1 MTDSRYE
8 EINGEDKFNR
18 KSDMENI
25 NQIPKIAVTLEFM
38 QKSLGKIETSLEDYP
53 VLKTNVN
60 WLMKV
65 FWAIIGSTISA
76 MAIAVVGILLNRR

>member
-1 MTDSRYE
+1 MPDGRYDDT
-8 EINGEDKFNR
+8 NGEIKFNR

-25 NQIPKIAVTLEFM
+25 NKIPEIAVTLKFM
-38 QKSLGKIETSLEDYP
+38 QTSLTKIETSLEDYP

-65 FWAIIGSTISA
+65 FWAVIGSTISA
-76 MAIAVVGILLNRR
+76 MAIAVAGILVKRG